1 MIKNISGAIGLTILK
16 RSINNIEKKVF
27 IFSDNHSNENY
38 CNNSFKNSFNIKTL
52 LDKKKYTSQVLLE
65 EVKRNKKS
73 ELKELW
79 SESEHTVELKNLY
92 LDNPDTIIP
101 IDIRQ
106 YLYVVSWE
114 LLNTKTKKLTMREYL
129 ERFISFF
136 DYQNNIPDL
145 TNLMDKIIFKT
156 TGVAKYFNLMKK
168 DFNNII
174 KQFDINETIVNH
186 INKYD
191 KRFLLMIDDI
201 ASMIMD
207 WYTIINI
214 FTTKK
219 DTYIHAGLFH
229 TSNII
234 QILVD
239 NFNFTISYQSGT
251 NDINNHNDIK
261 SCVNIV

>member
-1 MIKNISGAIGLTILK
+1 MLK
-16 RSINNIEKKVF
+16 KLL
-27 IFSDNHSNENY
+27 
-38 CNNSFKNSFNIKTL
+38 KTH
-52 LDKKKYTSQVLLE
+52 QRE

-79 SESEHTVELKNLY
+79 STSEHTVELKNLY

-114 LLNTKTKKLTMREYL
+114 LLDTKTKKLTMREYL

-145 TNLMDKIIFKT
+145 TKLMDKIIFKT
-156 TGVAKYFNLMKK
+156 TGIAKYFNLMKK

-234 QILVD
+234 QIIVD